1 MKNIMLYEELGG
13 GWDIAPE
20 MVTQETVN
28 LAEEVWAGGSWDFL
42 AEAAV
47 AELPLF
53 EDELTELGRA
63 YELEGDEFE
72 ETPWFEQAALEH
84 GWCPYVGYLDE
95 FETEIMS
102 KECMALADGR

>member
-1 MKNIMLYEELGG
+1 MKNITLYEELGG
-13 GWDIAPE
+13 GWDMAPE
-20 MVTQETVN
+20 TVTPEAVN

-47 AELPLF
+47 VELPLY
-53 EDELTELGRA
+53 EDELVELGRA
-63 YELEGDEFE
+63 FELEGDELGE
-72 ETPWFEQAALEH
+72 ATWFEQAALEH
-84 GWCPYVGYLDE
+84 GWCPYVGYIDE